1 MSKLGSS
8 RYRSGHSK
16 TWLKSKC
23 FTESDLII
31 IGTDRDR
38 KTGALRALVATL
50 KATTSLMSVQLSL
63 GYAAT
68 HGTQCMSDYS
78 KSPSLAHP

>member
-1 MSKLGSS
+1 
-8 RYRSGHSK
+8 
-16 TWLKSKC
+16 
-23 FTESDLII
+23 
-31 IGTDRDR
+31 
-38 KTGALRALVATL
+38 
-50 KATTSLMSVQLSL
+50 MSVQLSL